1 MRRIP
6 RPIAIAGY
14 TAAAILIA
22 AGGVM
27 FAQSAGAVPIDD
39 GDGVFTLDATPYPF
53 SHTDFS
59 PGSREEWLIDAIN
72 GGADAAALTLQL
84 SYSGVLATDP
94 DGLDLS
100 VHECSVAWAGAP
112 STCGGTETVLYDGPY
127 ASAPTGVQDLGTIGG
142 GVTRH
147 YLAVFSLAA
156 DTPDTMQGQ
165 EANFAFSFTAS
176 NDTETVT
183 NLPRTG
189 VPDLLAPI
197 MLAAGLVLAGLIL
210 ARQRAGAAAEAVR
223 ADVTA
228 QEVSR

>member
-6 RPIAIAGY
+6 KPIAFAGY

-59 PGSREEWLIDAIN
+59 PGSREEWRIDAIN
-72 GGADAAALTLQL
+72 GGAEPAALTLQQ
-84 SYSGVLATDP
+84 SYSGLLATSP
-94 DGLDLS
+94 DGLDLL

-112 STCGGTETVLYDGPY
+112 STCAGTETVLYDGPFS
-127 ASAPTGVQDLGTIGG
+127 SAPTGVQDLGMIGAG
-142 GVTRH
+142 ISRH
-147 YLAVFSLAA
+147 FLAVFSLAA

-189 VPDLLAPI
+189 PPDLLAPL

-210 ARQRAGAAAEAVR
+210 ARQRAGAAAEAIK
-223 ADVTA
+223 
-228 QEVSR
+228 QEVAR